1 MSEDDHNSRNWN
13 TLPWHRQWLVKQ
25 AEGLFDFFQY
35 RALNP
40 AGGFFDLDVKGAP
53 LQANDPVRGI
63 HASAR
68 MVHCFSI
75 GHLLGRPGCGD
86 IVDHGMT
93 YLWNRHRDSE
103 HGGYFWQVNDAGP
116 LDATKQGYGHAFV
129 LLAASSA
136 KTVGHPLADQ
146 MLADITEVL
155 ETRFWEEKH
164 GAIAEEFNRDWARRF
179 RVSVLTKIIFVV
191 TASSAAPVT
200 RKAITT
206 F

>member
-1 MSEDDHNSRNWN
+1 MPEDDHNNRNWN

-25 AEGLFDFFQY
+25 ADGLFDFFQY
-35 RALNP
+35 RAVNP
-40 AGGFFDLDVKGAP
+40 AGGFFDLDAKGAP
-53 LQANDPVRGI
+53 LQKNDPVRGI

-93 YLWNRHRDSE
+93 YLWNNHRDSE
-103 HGGYFWQVNDAGP
+103 HGGYFWQVNDGGP
-116 LDATKQGYGHAFV
+116 VDATKQGYGHAFV

-136 KTVGHPLADQ
+136 KTVGHPLADK

-155 ETRFWEEKH
+155 ETRFWEENTALSPRNSTATGH
-164 GAIAEEFNRDWARRF
+164 PSTIIAARIP
-179 RVSVLTKIIFVV
+179 TCI
-191 TASSAAPVT
+191 
-200 RKAITT
+200 
-206 F
+206 

>member
-1 MSEDDHNSRNWN
+1 MSDTESTKAYWS

-35 RALNP
+35 RAVNP
-40 AGGFFDLDVKGAP
+40 KGGFFDLDRKGAP
-53 LQANDPVRGI
+53 LSSDNTVRGI

-93 YLWNRHRDSE
+93 YLWDSHRDQE
-103 HGGYFWQVNDAGP
+103 HGGYFWQVDDNGP
-116 LDATKQGYGHAFV
+116 ADATKQGYGHAFV

-136 KTVGHPLADQ
+136 KVVGHPLADA

-164 GAIAEEFNRDWARRF
+164 GAINEEFH
-179 RVSVLTKIIFVV
+179 
-191 TASSAAPVT
+191 
-200 RKAITT
+200 
-206 F
+206 